1 VWALSPAS
9 RASAASRAVRVSPA
23 QRAGRPVT
31 GGAPLR
37 VGIAGYGMMGRAHC
51 YGYRVAPLIHALPV
65 TPVVTV
71 MSGRDRAALAA
82 AAAACG
88 VGDHVIGWRALVER
102 DDVDVVD
109 ICTPPGTHAEIAQA
123 AAAAGKAVLCEKPL
137 AVSYAQA
144 MAALAAVTA
153 AGVHNAVGFNY
164 RRLPAVALMRQ
175 MVADGAVGQVRLWRA
190 SWLSDEFTD
199 PATPWDWRF
208 DRAMGGTTIADLG
221 SHLIDLAHW
230 MVGEISEVSAQSQTF
245 ITERPV
251 AAGAADGAAGS
262 GADGGAAVG
271 AAGGGVG
278 EGRPAAPGER
288 RGVTVDDASSALLRF
303 ASGARGTLEVARSAV
318 RRPCDFTVEV
328 NGSSGTLMFS
338 YARLNELWYGSAADD
353 PSRYGMQRIRAE
365 HPSHPYAAGWWPIG
379 QGIGYGAS
387 FANQMA
393 DLLAGWPD
401 APWSPGFA
409 DGAAVQAV
417 CEAMEVS
424 AAQDRWVSVAE
435 ITAPGPPA

>member
-1 VWALSPAS
+1 MP
-9 RASAASRAVRVSPA
+9 
-23 QRAGRPVT
+23 
-31 GGAPLR
+31 
-37 VGIAGYGMMGRAHC
+37 
-51 YGYRVAPLIHALPV
+51 
-65 TPVVTV
+65 
-71 MSGRDRAALAA
+71 
-82 AAAACG
+82 
-88 VGDHVIGWRALVER
+88 
-102 DDVDVVD
+102 
-109 ICTPPGTHAEIAQA
+109 
-123 AAAAGKAVLCEKPL
+123 CEKPL

-144 MAALAAVTA
+144 AAALAAVTR

-164 RRLPAVALMRQ
+164 RKLPAVALMRQ
-175 MVADGAVGQVRLWRA
+175 MVADGVVGEVRLWRA

-221 SHLIDLAHW
+221 SHLIDLARW

-251 AAGAADGAAGS
+251 AGTGP
-262 GADGGAAVG
+262 
-271 AAGGGVG
+271 AAGGS
-278 EGRPAAPGER
+278 RA
-288 RGVTVDDASSALLRF
+288 VTVDDASSALLRF

-318 RRPCDFTVEV
+318 RRPCDFMVEV

-353 PSRYGMQRIRAE
+353 PARYGMQRIRAE
-365 HPSHPYAAGWWPIG
+365 HPSHPYAADWWPIG

-387 FANQMA
+387 FVNQVA

-401 APWSPGFA
+401 SAWEPGFA

-417 CEAMEVS
+417 CEAMELS
-424 AAQDRWVSVAE
+424 AAEHRWVSLAE

>member
-1 VWALSPAS
+1 M
-9 RASAASRAVRVSPA
+9 
-23 QRAGRPVT
+23 T
-31 GGAPLR
+31 GATQLR

-71 MSGRDRAALAA
+71 MSGRDGAALAA

-88 VGDHVIGWRALVER
+88 VPDHVTDWRRLVER

-144 MAALAAVTA
+144 VAALAAVTRA
-153 AGVHNAVGFNY
+153 SVHNAVGFNY
-164 RRLPAVALMRQ
+164 RRLPAVALMHR
-175 MVADGAVGQVRLWRA
+175 MVADGAVGEVRLWRA

-221 SHLIDLAHW
+221 SHLIDLARW

-245 ITERPV
+245 ITERPL
-251 AAGAADGAAGS
+251 ASGGGTGQAG
-262 GADGGAAVG
+262 
-271 AAGGGVG
+271 AGGG
-278 EGRPAAPGER
+278 R
-288 RGVTVDDASSALLRF
+288 RAVTVDDASSALLRF

-328 NGSSGTLMFS
+328 NGSTGTLVFS

-353 PSRYGMQRIRAE
+353 PGQYGMHRIRAE
-365 HPSHPYAAGWWPIG
+365 HPSHPYAADWWPIG

-387 FANQMA
+387 FVNQVA

-401 APWSPGFA
+401 APWTPGFA
-409 DGAAVQAV
+409 DGVAVQAV
-417 CEAMEVS
+417 CEAMELS
-424 AAQDRWVSVAE
+424 ADRHRWVSVAE
-435 ITAPGPPA
+435 ITAAGPRA

>member
-1 VWALSPAS
+1 MS
-9 RASAASRAVRVSPA
+9 
-23 QRAGRPVT
+23 
-31 GGAPLR
+31 GGAQLR
-37 VGIAGYGMMGRAHC
+37 IGVVGYGMMGRAHC
-51 YGYRVAPLIHALPV
+51 YGYRAAPLIHALPV

-71 MSGRDRAALAA
+71 MSGRHEPALAA

-88 VGDHVIGWRALVER
+88 VGEHVTDWRQLIER

-144 MAALAAVTA
+144 AAALAAVTR

-164 RRLPAVALMRQ
+164 RKLPAVALMRQ
-175 MVADGAVGQVRLWRA
+175 MVADGVVGEVRLWRA

-221 SHLIDLAHW
+221 SHLIDLARW

-251 AAGAADGAAGS
+251 AGTGP
-262 GADGGAAVG
+262 
-271 AAGGGVG
+271 AAGGS
-278 EGRPAAPGER
+278 RA
-288 RGVTVDDASSALLRF
+288 VTVDDASSALLRF

-318 RRPCDFTVEV
+318 RRPCDFMVEV

-353 PSRYGMQRIRAE
+353 PARYGMQRIRAE
-365 HPSHPYAAGWWPIG
+365 HPSHPYAADWWPIG

-387 FANQMA
+387 FVNQVA

-401 APWSPGFA
+401 SAWEPGFA

-417 CEAMEVS
+417 CEAMELS
-424 AAQDRWVSVAE
+424 AAEHRWVSLAE

>member
-1 VWALSPAS
+1 MT
-9 RASAASRAVRVSPA
+9 AAT
-23 QRAGRPVT
+23 Q
-31 GGAPLR
+31 LR
-37 VGIAGYGMMGRAHC
+37 VGITGYGMMGRAHC

-71 MSGRDRAALAA
+71 MSGRDGAALAA
-82 AAAACG
+82 AAAACR
-88 VGDHVIGWRALVER
+88 VPDHVTDWRRLVER

-137 AVSYAQA
+137 AISYPQA
-144 MAALAAVTA
+144 VAALAAVTR

-164 RRLPAVALMRQ
+164 RRLPAVALMHR
-175 MVADGAVGQVRLWRA
+175 MVADGAVGEVRLWRA

-221 SHLIDLAHW
+221 SHLIDLARW

-245 ITERPV
+245 ITERPLTGGGGTGQ
-251 AAGAADGAAGS
+251 AG
-262 GADGGAAVG
+262 
-271 AAGGGVG
+271 AGGG
-278 EGRPAAPGER
+278 R
-288 RGVTVDDASSALLRF
+288 RAVTVDDASSALLRF
-303 ASGARGTLEVARSAV
+303 ASGARGTLEVARSTV
-318 RRPCDFTVEV
+318 RRPCDFAVEV
-328 NGSSGTLMFS
+328 NGSTGTLVFS

-353 PSRYGMQRIRAE
+353 PGRYGMQRIRAE
-365 HPSHPYAAGWWPIG
+365 HPSHPYAADWWPIG

-387 FANQMA
+387 FANQVA

-401 APWSPGFA
+401 APWTPGFA

-417 CEAMEVS
+417 CEAMELS
-424 AAQDRWVSVAE
+424 AGRHRWVSLAE
-435 ITAPGPPA
+435 ITAAGPRA

>member
-1 VWALSPAS
+1 
-9 RASAASRAVRVSPA
+9 
-23 QRAGRPVT
+23 VT

-37 VGIAGYGMMGRAHC
+37 IGIAGYGMMGRAHC
-51 YGYRVAPLIHALPV
+51 YGYRVAPLIRALPV

-88 VGDHVIGWRALVER
+88 VGDHVTDWHALVGR

-144 MAALAAVTA
+144 TAALAAVTR
-153 AGVHNAVGFNY
+153 AGVHHAVGFNY

-175 MVADGAVGQVRLWRA
+175 MVADGAVGEVRLWRA

-221 SHLIDLAHW
+221 SHLIDLARW
-230 MVGEISEVSAQSQTF
+230 MVGEISEVSAQSETF

-251 AAGAADGAAGS
+251 AGGTGAAGA
-262 GADGGAAVG
+262 GTGGSRA
-271 AAGGGVG
+271 
-278 EGRPAAPGER
+278 
-288 RGVTVDDASSALLRF
+288 VTVDDASSALLRF
-303 ASGARGTLEVARSAV
+303 AGGARGTLEVARSAV

-353 PSRYGMQRIRAE
+353 PARYGMQRIRAE
-365 HPSHPYAAGWWPIG
+365 HPSHPYAADWWPIG

-387 FANQMA
+387 FVNQVA

-401 APWSPGFA
+401 APWTPDFA

-417 CEAMEVS
+417 CEAMELS
-424 AAQDRWVSVAE
+424 AAQHRWVSPAE
-435 ITAPGPPA
+435 ITTPSPLA

>member
-1 VWALSPAS
+1 MSG
-9 RASAASRAVRVSPA
+9 A
-23 QRAGRPVT
+23 Q
-31 GGAPLR
+31 LR
-37 VGIAGYGMMGRAHC
+37 IGVVGYGMMGRAHC
-51 YGYRVAPLIHALPV
+51 YGYRAAPLIHALPV

-71 MSGRDRAALAA
+71 MSGRHEPALAA

-88 VGDHVIGWRALVER
+88 VGEHVTDWRQLIER

-144 MAALAAVTA
+144 AAALAAVTR

-164 RRLPAVALMRQ
+164 RKLPAVALMRQ
-175 MVADGAVGQVRLWRA
+175 MVADGVVGEVRLWRA

-221 SHLIDLAHW
+221 SHLIDLARW

-251 AAGAADGAAGS
+251 AGTGP
-262 GADGGAAVG
+262 
-271 AAGGGVG
+271 AAGGS
-278 EGRPAAPGER
+278 RA
-288 RGVTVDDASSALLRF
+288 VTVDDASSALLRF

-318 RRPCDFTVEV
+318 RRPCDFMVEV

-353 PSRYGMQRIRAE
+353 PARYGMQRIRAE
-365 HPSHPYAAGWWPIG
+365 HPSHPYAADWWPIG

-387 FANQMA
+387 FVNQVA

-401 APWSPGFA
+401 SAWEPGFA

-417 CEAMEVS
+417 CEAMELS
-424 AAQDRWVSVAE
+424 AAEHRWVSLAE